1 MIVNPELIRLIRS
14 KMRVKTMV
22 GRGAII
28 FLLLGAIQS
37 LMYYSTVETRTP
49 VDDMWGYFF
58 FVVAGIQLGIVG
70 PASLAE
76 NTQKFIH
83 KSEGLAI
90 PQGWDNQLSNE
101 IGMALTYKRGSLRR
115 FGHASSGAIDHD
127 LALYFVSAVG
137 NVLTHV
143 GGGARWRSGVGL
155 VSDPTSMALG
165 WHLFTELETR
175 AVVRNIFLDGN
186 SWSES
191 HSVRKRPLVGHF
203 AAGFEYR
210 GARFGLRI
218 ASIIQSEE
226 FDGQLQP
233 HEYASVTF
241 FYQP

>member
-1 MIVNPELIRLIRS
+1 MEYQFGQEIFTPEDTANAGLIPDDRPYAGWAYA
-14 KMRVKTMV
+14 KTALSAV
-22 GRGAII
+22 RPTADPARDI
-28 FLLLGAIQS
+28 FDSI
-37 LMYYSTVETRTP
+37 
-49 VDDMWGYFF
+49 
-58 FVVAGIQLGIVG
+58 GIQLGIVG

-203 AAGFEYR
+203 AAGFEYLFIDV
-210 GARFGLRI
+210 AL
-218 ASIIQSEE
+218 
-226 FDGQLQP
+226 DK
-233 HEYASVTF
+233 
-241 FYQP
+241 